1 MIELFSGVVALS
13 TLIYALLTWK
23 LVSETRK
30 MREVQTEP
38 KISVSIQQSEEAINC
53 NEMIIQN
60 IGSGPA
66 KNVNFQIDPDFEY
79 MHGRFLS
86 KLNLMNKGLEYLAP
100 NQKIQFFL
108 TDVRED
114 FEKKTKTPFEIK
126 VTYQNIIGKTYERK
140 YIIDL
145 SIFVGLPQLGEP
157 PLYKIAKN
165 IESIQ
170 KDVNRLSTG
179 DHRLKAVIYTK
190 SEVEEEEKELMEQL
204 EKRKHEDRGQDKE
217 PLS

>member
-1 MIELFSGVVALS
+1 
-13 TLIYALLTWK
+13 
-23 LVSETRK
+23 
-30 MREVQTEP
+30 
-38 KISVSIQQSEEAINC
+38 
-53 NEMIIQN
+53 
-60 IGSGPA
+60 
-66 KNVNFQIDPDFEY
+66 
-79 MHGRFLS
+79 
-86 KLNLMNKGLEYLAP
+86 MNKGLEYLAP

-204 EKRKHEDRGQDKE
+204 EKRKHEDREQNKE
-217 PLS
+217 PLT